1 MFEHARK
8 LALATCMVLP
18 VSTALAQGKGETGN
32 MPAAFAD
39 RLRAPPIAAPA
50 MKIS

>member
-8 LALATCMVLP
+8 LALATYGAPGIDSSC
-18 VSTALAQGKGETGN
+18 AGQRRDRN